1 MNEIEIM
8 AKKAKEASWKLNA
21 ITAKTKNEALQ
32 AMSGNLIANQADILK
47 ENEKDLSGG
56 HKRNLSTAMLD
67 RLTLNEERIAGMAKG
82 LEDLIAFTDPVGEV
96 VRGYTLEN
104 GLEIRQVRTPIGVIL
119 MVYEARPN
127 VTVDSAG
134 LGIKAGS
141 TVILRG
147 GSEAVYSNR
156 VLASTL
162 SDAADKAGLPPNCIQ
177 MVPFQEH
184 EVVTELLKMNQY
196 INLVIPRGGE
206 RLISNVVEHARMP
219 VIKHFRGLCHVYIDK
234 DADPQKAIKITV
246 NSKAQRPSTCNAAET
261 VLIHKDS
268 AVSIL
273 PPLVDELKRTGVEI
287 RGCKKSLGIVPD
299 LKPATDE
306 DWSTEYLDLI
316 ISIKV
321 VGSLAEALGHIQ
333 TYGSGLSDSIVT
345 ENYQTAQKFLHQV
358 DSAAVYVNAST
369 RFTDGAQFGLGAEI
383 GITTDKVFHR
393 GPMGLREL
401 TGAKYIIYGSG
412 QTRS

>member
-1 MNEIEIM
+1 MREIEIM
-8 AKKAKEASWKLNA
+8 ARKAKEAAWKLNA
-21 ITAKTKNEALQ
+21 VSTKTKNNALQ
-32 AMSGNLIANQADILK
+32 AMADGLVANRTDILR
-47 ENEKDLSGG
+47 ENEKDLAGG
-56 HKRNLSTAMLD
+56 HKRELSPAMLD
-67 RLTLNEERIAGMAKG
+67 RLALNENRIAGMAKG
-82 LEDLIAFTDPVGEV
+82 LEDLIALPDPVGEV

-134 LGIKAGS
+134 LSIKAGS
-141 TVILRG
+141 AVILRG
-147 GSEAVYSNR
+147 GSEAVHSNR
-156 VLASTL
+156 ILASIL
-162 SDAADKAGLPPNCIQ
+162 SEAASKAGLPSNCIQ

-184 EVVTELLKMNQY
+184 EVVTELLKFNQY

-219 VIKHFRGLCHVYIDK
+219 VIKHFRGLCHVYLDK
-234 DADPQKAIKITV
+234 DADPQKAVKITV

-261 VLIHKDS
+261 ALIHRGC
-268 AVSIL
+268 AARIL
-273 PPLVDELKRTGVEI
+273 PKLAEELKKAGVEI
-287 RGCKKSLGIVPD
+287 RGCEQSLEIVPGIR
-299 LKPATDE
+299 PATDE
-306 DWSTEYLDLI
+306 DWATEYLDLI
-316 ISIKV
+316 ISIKIV
-321 VGSLAEALGHIQ
+321 ESLDEALEHIQ
-333 TYGSGLSDSIVT
+333 IYGSGLSDSIVT
-345 ENYQTAQKFLHQV
+345 ENYQTAQKFLQQV